1 MKTVVVVGAGPAGI
15 TAAIYLKRGGF
26 NPILIEK
33 MMPGG
38 KVSLTHKIDNYPG
51 FSSIGG
57 SDFANNLM
65 EQLMQNEIEIT
76 FDEVI
81 GVSRKDVGFSV
92 KTLSTCYDADAVII
106 STGTI
111 ERKLGIPGEKEF
123 FAKGV
128 STCAVCDGGFFK
140 GQPMAIIG
148 GGNSALEEALYLTS
162 LTEKVYVV
170 HRRNEFRGALDSV
183 EKVQELKNIGKI
195 ELITPAEVVGLVG
208 NDKLEEVVI
217 KRGDEVFNREC
228 DHFIPLFG
236 LAPKLGPLS
245 DWGLEIEK
253 NAIKV
258 DNSLD
263 YQTNIPGVYAIGDI
277 NTYPGKLKLILCGF
291 HEATLMCQ
299 SAYQRIF
306 PDKRYVMKY
315 TTVGG
320 VQGFDGSKK
329 EAPKAVI
336 KAFD

>member
-92 KTLSTCYDADAVII
+92 KTLSTCYDADAVIV

-170 HRRNEFRGALDSV
+170 HRRNEFRADKILVDKIKKDSHIEILTPYVPV
-183 EKVQELKNIGKI
+183 EIKGDKKVKSLVLEHVETKEL
-195 ELITPAEVVGLVG
+195 
-208 NDKLEEVVI
+208 
-217 KRGDEVFNREC
+217 
-228 DHFIPLFG
+228 
-236 LAPKLGPLS
+236 
-245 DWGLEIEK
+245 LEIEL
-253 NAIKV
+253 NAIFAYIGA
-258 DNSLD
+258 DANSSFVSIPEVLNEKG
-263 YQTNIPGVYAIGDI
+263 YIITNS
-277 NTYPGKLKLILCGF
+277 
-291 HEATLMCQ
+291 EME
-299 SAYQRIF
+299 
-306 PDKRYVMKY
+306 
-315 TTVGG
+315 TTVPGLFACG
-320 VQGFDGSKK
+320 DCISKNLRQVVTACGDG
-329 EAPKAVI
+329 AVAAMSAVHYLN
-336 KAFD
+336 K